1 MSYQVCGDDRIK
13 VIARAKAHLLRATN
27 IESSPEE
34 MAVLDDFIMRCW
46 QMGWLER
53 YEFDFDRYIDPT
65 GKNPT
70 LYKCPICGNF
80 DAKARADGELFCDF
94 CGNVIHREAFRGALK
109 VKHAKDDEEATK

>member
-65 GKNPT
+65 GKNP
-70 LYKCPICGNF
+70 LYTN
-80 DAKARADGELFCDF
+80 ARYAETSTQKPGQTESFS
-94 CGNVIHREAFRGALK
+94 
-109 VKHAKDDEEATK
+109 ATSAGM